1 MTVTSNSTIATP
13 GNITAQGEITA
24 YVASDLRLKTDI
36 HKLSAID
43 VVRKM
48 NVVEYNWNE
57 TALQLKA
64 DKTVHGYGL
73 IAQELE

>member
-1 MTVTSNSTIATP
+1 
-13 GNITAQGEITA
+13 
-24 YVASDLRLKTDI
+24 
-36 HKLSAID
+36 
-43 VVRKM
+43 M

-73 IAQELE
+73 IAQELESLVPEAINYNMFNADYLGIDYTKLVPFALSAI